1 MTETTIINWKCR
13 NYGWTTR
20 IIKNKSISSDTKQ
33 TNFLH
38 NLREDKTRKMI
49 REILKEITLNI
60 YNFAVWKFRMPF
72 FHFYMSDALVFNHF
86 LHFHLFE
93 VVRSGL
99 FSEKFSS

>member
-38 NLREDKTRKMI
+38 NLRDDETRKMI
-49 REILKEITLNI
+49 KEILKEDH
-60 YNFAVWKFRMPF
+60 VK
-72 FHFYMSDALVFNHF
+72 H
-86 LHFHLFE
+86 
-93 VVRSGL
+93 
-99 FSEKFSS
+99 